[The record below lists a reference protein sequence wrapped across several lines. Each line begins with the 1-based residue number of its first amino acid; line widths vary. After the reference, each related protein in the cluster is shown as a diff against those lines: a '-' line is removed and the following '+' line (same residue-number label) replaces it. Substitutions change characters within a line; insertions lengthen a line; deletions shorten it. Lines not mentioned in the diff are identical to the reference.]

1 MKRETHK
8 KHTSSRPAPARR
20 LIDSD
25 IGPHTLIDSD
35 TRRLIDSD
43 IDDIGP
49 HRLIDSDITLQRL
62 IDSDT
67 RRLIDSDIDD
77 IGPASSH
84 LRLVSKIPLVARPDA
99 HDMTRSLF
107 LLRIRMYRK
116 KSATRSPSPRHAGC
130 AHFLMFI

>member
-8 KHTSSRPAPARR
+8 KHTCSRPAPARR

-25 IGPHTLIDSD
+25 IGPHWLIDSDITLQRLIDSD

-49 HRLIDSDITLQRL
+49 HRLIDSDITLHRL

-99 HDMTRSLF
+99 QDMTRSLF
-107 LLRIRMYRK
+107 LLRI
-116 KSATRSPSPRHAGC
+116 SILV
-130 AHFLMFI
+130 AH